1 VRNLGRNIGIA
12 VVLGVV
18 VYAVLAV
25 YADVEQ
31 LGAELGRY
39 AWWTFAAALGL
50 AFSNYLVRFAK
61 WELYRRQLAIALGPW
76 ESFGVFLA
84 GFVMSVTPAKLG
96 EVLKSFLLKERR
108 GVPIATSAPIVLA
121 ERLTDLVALIALAA
135 VGALSFRLGALV
147 LAAGALLVGAIA
159 VVVGVRP
166 VSEWTAT
173 RLGRLPLLR
182 RRPEA
187 VAELFRSA
195 YRLCRAPN
203 LPLPVLLSAAGWFCE
218 AVAMWLVVNGF
229 PGVAAEFGT
238 VLFIYSLST
247 VAGALAMMPGGL
259 GVTDGGMAG
268 LLVLLVGSV
277 RPGVASAA
285 TILVRLATLWF
296 AVLVG
301 LAALAAL
308 RAFPVAPPGSGEGTG
323 AYGQAERSTAIESR

>member
-1 VRNLGRNIGIA
+1 MRSLGRNIVLA

-25 YADVEQ
+25 YADVGQ
-31 LGAELGRY
+31 LGVELGRY

-50 AFSNYLVRFAK
+50 AFSNYLIRFVK
-61 WELYRRQLAIALGPW
+61 WELYRRQLAIALGLG

-121 ERLTDLVALIALAA
+121 ERLTDLIALIVLAA
-135 VGALSFRLGALV
+135 VGALSFRQGALV
-147 LAAGALLVGAIA
+147 LAGGALLVGLIA
-159 VVVGVRP
+159 VVVGVRS
-166 VSEWTAT
+166 VSEWTAR

-182 RRPEA
+182 RRAES

-203 LPLPVLLSAAGWFCE
+203 LPLPVLLSAAGWCCE
-218 AVAMWLVVNGF
+218 AVAMWLIVNGF
-229 PGVAAEFGT
+229 PGVSADFGT

-268 LLVLLVGSV
+268 MLVLLLATV

-296 AVLVG
+296 AVVVG

-308 RAFPVAPPGSGEGTG
+308 RASPPRP
-323 AYGQAERSTAIESR
+323 YGQADSSTEIDNR

>member
-1 VRNLGRNIGIA
+1 VRNLGRNIVIA

-31 LGAELGRY
+31 LGVELGRY

-50 AFSNYLVRFAK
+50 ACTNYLVRFVK
-61 WELYRRQLAIALGPW
+61 WELYRRQLAIRIGLG

-96 EVLKSFLLKERR
+96 EVLKSFLLKERH
-108 GVPIATSAPIVLA
+108 GVPITTSAPIVLA
-121 ERLTDLVALIALAA
+121 ERLTDLIALIGLAA
-135 VGALSFRLGALV
+135 VGALSFRLGTLV
-147 LAAGALLVGAIA
+147 LAAGAALVALIA

-166 VSEWTAT
+166 VSEWTAR
-173 RLGRLPLLR
+173 RLGRLPFLR
-182 RRPEA
+182 RRADA
-187 VAELFRSA
+187 VTELFRSA
-195 YRLCRAPN
+195 YRLCRARN

-218 AVAMWLVVNGF
+218 AVAMWLIVNGF
-229 PGVAAEFGT
+229 PGVAADFGT

-259 GVTDGGMAG
+259 GVTDGGMTG
-268 LLVLLVGSV
+268 MLVLLLGSV

-301 LAALAAL
+301 LAALGAL
-308 RAFPVAPPGSGEGTG
+308 RAAPPRP
-323 AYGQAERSTAIESR
+323 YGQADSSTTSDSR